1 MQKIFSTDFTIPHN
15 AERIHYFPLLSWI
28 LVSSQSCLE
37 QPKQVTGQ
45 INLPTKCIRVL
56 FMSLIM
62 PPFLYCSWG
71 SHGKNT
77 EIICHSHSLNDW
89 NNHEGVVTHLE
100 LDILEC
106 EVKWAL
112 GSITMN
118 KTTEGDGFQL
128 SCFKSWKMLLLKC
141 RPVCQQMWIT
151 LQWQQ
156 DWRRSVFI
164 PISKKGDVKE
174 CSNDN
179 TVAFVSRASKVML
192 KILQAK
198 LQLNVNREFTDVQ
211 TGFRKGRGTRDH
223 IANKSLGL

>member
-56 FMSLIM
+56 FMSLII
-62 PPFLYCSWG
+62 PPFSYCSWG

-100 LDILEC
+100 PDILEC
-106 EVKWAL
+106 EVKWVL
-112 GSITMN
+112 EIITM
-118 KTTEGDGFQL
+118 GFPCG
-128 SCFKSWKMLLLKC
+128 SAGKESACNWGGPGFDPWVGKIS
-141 RPVCQQMWIT
+141 
-151 LQWQQ
+151 
-156 DWRRSVFI
+156 WRRERLPTPVFWPGEFPHDSVHGVTE
-164 PISKKGDVKE
+164 SWTWL
-174 CSNDN
+174 SNF
-179 TVAFVSRASKVML
+179 TSLHFKLMEVM
-192 KILQAK
+192 
-198 LQLNVNREFTDVQ
+198 
-211 TGFRKGRGTRDH
+211 
-223 IANKSLGL
+223 